1 MSVCIGCNN
10 FPGVSIYLFVNY
22 GTENKVESGGGGG
35 GGGGGSK
42 AFL

>member
-1 MSVCIGCNN
+1 MYRLQQL
-10 FPGVSIYLFVNY
+10 PRDIYLSIVNY